1 MRQQA
6 GGAASWRPAHENGS
20 QGAEGPQV
28 HFSLYRNLCKLPKG
42 AALCSAAGAAAAN
55 PRETAPTLPALRKHH
70 GGTLV

>member
-1 MRQQA
+1 MRQQV

-20 QGAEGPQV
+20 QGPLE